1 MFPLASHDFEAP
13 RVRDLPIRRIP
24 VIPAHLSMAAAR
36 RVAALRR
43 INLLLVEAEER
54 AEEQIVGMVDQSIL
68 GAADDQT
75 PVAMAM
81 KPLGLHLRLAMSVAD
96 ARDLFVRARTSV
108 LPVIAGGFVFGCV
121 ERAVVERIELQT
133 NGR

>member
-1 MFPLASHDFEAP
+1 VFPFASHDVEAP

-43 INLLLVEAEER
+43 IALLLVEAG
-54 AEEQIVGMVDQSIL
+54 EQIVGMVDQSIL

-75 PVAMAM
+75 PVVTAM
-81 KPLGLHLRLAMSVAD
+81 KPLGLHLRLAMSMAD

-108 LPVIAGGFVFGCV
+108 LPVIAGGFVFGAV
-121 ERAVVERIELQT
+121 ERAVVERIRPRT
-133 NGR
+133 NDR